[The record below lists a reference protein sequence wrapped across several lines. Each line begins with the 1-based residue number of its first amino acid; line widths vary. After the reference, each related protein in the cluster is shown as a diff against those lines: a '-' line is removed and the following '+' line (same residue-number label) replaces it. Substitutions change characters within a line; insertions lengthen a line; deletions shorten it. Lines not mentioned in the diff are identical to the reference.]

1 MATQTSLDTVQKAYI
16 AFYGRP
22 ADYAG
27 QQYWASVLDQ
37 NGGNLAAIIDAFGN
51 SVESNNLYGNASAS
65 DKITKI
71 YQQMFNRA
79 PDTAGLNY
87 WAGEVSNGHVT
98 LQGAA
103 LAILNGATNSD
114 AALIS
119 QKLTACKQFTDQLHS
134 TNTDH
139 LYDSSALTATRDL
152 LSKVTATSSST
163 EITNSINSTLG
174 SIYKGM
180 EYDYQSFSYN
190 NTDVLLG
197 QDAIYLGSYASVTHS
212 NTNYQSS
219 YDVGIVK
226 LGADMKPAKS
236 IDFGSTGLKN
246 ETLSDLVALN
256 DGKVVAYGTYN
267 YSDAY
272 LATFD
277 SNLNLQK
284 VVTLGDLNS
293 SSTYVDINGVKQLSN
308 GNILVYGRE
317 NVIGDSYDAFAVV
330 LDKDTLTAVSQR
342 RFDNATST
350 GSDEKF
356 ISATQMGNGQIALLG
371 YSGEVVITDSNL
383 NVLSKGTTSIYA
395 NTITSLGDHTLAV
408 WNGNNA
414 YIYDNT
420 LTPLATLD
428 TNLPYG
434 TPVALGNNHF
444 VVNNDSS
451 QVFFTIGMD
460 STGKNPTFTVDKQL
474 AIQNRSG
481 YTISTDD
488 VSVKGNTV
496 AMYSG
501 SGDHLFV
508 YESNQGTN
516 PNMAN
521 DFLLYEKTAAYTAT
535 VINKSTDYYYP
546 KVSALNWTTGDV
558 TLVGTTTGFYADTTD
573 TLYTQVNH
581 TSV

>member
-27 QQYWASVLDQ
+27 LQYWASVLDQ
-37 NGGNLAAIIDAFGN
+37 NGGNLGAIIDAFGN

-114 AALIS
+114 ATLIN
-119 QKLTACKQFTDQLHS
+119 QKLTASKQFTDQLHS

-152 LSKVTATSSST
+152 LSKVTATSTTTDISS
-163 EITNSINSTLG
+163 SINSTLG

-190 NTDVLLG
+190 DTQVLLG
-197 QDAIYLGSYASVTHS
+197 KDATYLGNYAYVTHS

-219 YDVGIVK
+219 YDVGISK
-226 LGADMKPAKS
+226 LGADMKPVKE
-236 IDFGSTGLKN
+236 IYFGSTGLKS
-246 ETLSDLVALN
+246 ETLSDLVSLS
-256 DGKVVAYGTYN
+256 DGKVLAYGTYN
-267 YSDAY
+267 NSDAY
-272 LATFD
+272 VATFD

-284 VVTLGDLNS
+284 AITLGDLNS
-293 SSTYVDINGVKQLSN
+293 TSTYVDVTGVMQLSN

-342 RFDNATST
+342 RFDSTTST
-350 GSDEKF
+350 GSSEKF
-356 ISATQMGNGQIALLG
+356 VSATQMGNGQIALLG
-371 YSGEVVITDSNL
+371 YGGEVVVTDSTL
-383 NVLSKGTTSIYA
+383 NVLKQGNTSQYGDS
-395 NTITSLGDHTLAV
+395 ITSLGDHTLAV

-420 LTPLATLD
+420 LTPLSTLD
-428 TNLPYG
+428 TNLFYDA
-434 TPVALGNNHF
+434 PVALGNNHF
-444 VVNNDSS
+444 VSSDYSS

-460 STGKNPTFTVDKQL
+460 STGKNPTLTIDKQL
-474 AIQNRSG
+474 AVQNRSG
-481 YTISTDD
+481 YTVSTDD
-488 VSVKGNTV
+488 VSIKGNTV
-496 AMYSG
+496 AMYSA
-501 SGDHLFV
+501 SGNHLFV
-508 YESNQGTN
+508 YETDKGTN
-516 PNMAN
+516 PNVAN
-521 DFLLYEKTAAYTAT
+521 DFLLYEKTAAYSAT

-546 KVSALNWTTGDV
+546 KVSTLNWSTGDV
-558 TLVGTTTGFYADTTD
+558 SLVGTTTGFYANTTD
-573 TLYTQVNH
+573 TLH
-581 TSV
+581 TLVSQSSI